1 MTEVGAQNT
10 ESLLSVVRDQVEYL
24 LAMLARPV
32 VQQQLLVIIL
42 IIALSA
48 LLQEVIRRRRRLRN
62 TKPLQF
68 GSAGQPRRS
77 RLTSAAYYLV
87 APIFAQILLELAI
100 QLFTLRNQP
109 GGLLNEVQILVWLWL
124 AYRTIVML
132 LYIFFGEASQAYHH
146 WIVAPVFIIFG
157 IVQALSILPGSVTLS
172 NATISIGSMSI
183 YFSSLLTAL
192 AVLYLFIIAGW
203 VTREVM
209 MRWLPS
215 RISAEPGVIDSVATI
230 TRYALLAVGTI
241 LSLSLLGLDFTSLA
255 IIAGGLSVGIG
266 IGLQDFVANFV
277 SGLVLL
283 FEQTLKPGDIVE
295 IENRLCRVKQ
305 ISLRATTVS
314 TLTNHDLIFPN
325 SIFTSQMVTN
335 LTKSDRVVRVLVPF
349 SVSYG
354 SSPDYVREIAAE
366 TALQHPLAMAEPP
379 PFVAF
384 LGYGESSLDFNLS
397 LSINEPEKSGRVR
410 SDLYYMIWDAF
421 EDKGITI
428 PYPQRVL
435 HMGEGWEKI
444 SATSQPPT
452 P

>member
-24 LAMLARPV
+24 LAMLPRPV

-305 ISLRATTVS
+305 ISLPR
-314 TLTNHDLIFPN
+314 HDR
-325 SIFTSQMVTN
+325 Q
-335 LTKSDRVVRVLVPF
+335 
-349 SVSYG
+349 YA
-354 SSPDYVREIAAE
+354 Y
-366 TALQHPLAMAEPP
+366 EP
-379 PFVAF
+379 
-384 LGYGESSLDFNLS
+384 
-397 LSINEPEKSGRVR
+397 
-410 SDLYYMIWDAF
+410 
-421 EDKGITI
+421 
-428 PYPQRVL
+428 
-435 HMGEGWEKI
+435 
-444 SATSQPPT
+444 
-452 P
+452 